1 MINVAYDYQI
11 FACQEYGGVSR
22 TVCEQARALSALE
35 DIRVSVVAPRFCNSY
50 LRQLQEQGALDVLGA
65 YENFAPGCVPRL
77 LDVCREKSPGRLEE
91 LHPDIVHESYAT
103 LPPPEKGSAPVV
115 VVIHDMIHELFP
127 DACHPADTTS
137 QAKKLALARA
147 DHVVCVS
154 ENTRRDLLRCFDLP
168 EAMVSVAHHGV
179 STLPRPEP
187 PNDSEGGELLRRT
200 PFLLFVGH
208 RGGYKNFK
216 TLLRAYAHSPA
227 LRELP
232 LACFGGGGFS
242 PAEREALDTA
252 GVSGTV
258 LHLSG
263 RDAQLSWLYQNAAL
277 FVYPSRYEGFGL
289 PPLEAMSAG
298 CPVACGNGGS
308 LPEVVGDAALLF
320 EPDSAEDMARAM
332 ERALGSIALSA
343 ELRRRGRE
351 RAGMFTWDKNAG
363 IMRGIYL
370 KLMEHT
376 GGPDA

>member
-1 MINVAYDYQI
+1 MIVVAYDYQI

-22 TVCEQARALSALE
+22 TVCEQAKALSALP

-50 LRQLQEQGALDVLGA
+50 LRQLREQGALDIHGTFEA
-65 YENFAPGCVPRL
+65 FTPGCVPGL
-77 LDVCREKSPGRLEE
+77 LDACRKESRNRLEK
-91 LHPDIVHESYAT
+91 LRPDIVHESYAT

-127 DACHPADTTS
+127 SACHPADKTS

-154 ENTRRDLLRCFDLP
+154 ESTRRDLLSCFDLP
-168 EAMVSVAHHGV
+168 EAMISVAHNGV
-179 STLPRPEP
+179 STLPPPEP
-187 PNDSEGGELLRRT
+187 PSDREGGDLLRRT

-216 TLLRAYAHSPA
+216 TLLRAYAQSPT

-232 LACFGGGGFS
+232 LACFGGGDFS
-242 PAEREALDTA
+242 STEREALDKA
-252 GVSGTV
+252 RVSGTV
-258 LHLSG
+258 LQLSG

-320 EPDSAEDMARAM
+320 DPNSPEDMAHAIK
-332 ERALGSIALSA
+332 RALNSATLRA
-343 ELRRRGRE
+343 ELSRRGRE
-351 RAGMFTWDKNAG
+351 RADMFTWDKNAD

-370 KLMEHT
+370 KLIEHT
-376 GGPDA
+376 GGSNA